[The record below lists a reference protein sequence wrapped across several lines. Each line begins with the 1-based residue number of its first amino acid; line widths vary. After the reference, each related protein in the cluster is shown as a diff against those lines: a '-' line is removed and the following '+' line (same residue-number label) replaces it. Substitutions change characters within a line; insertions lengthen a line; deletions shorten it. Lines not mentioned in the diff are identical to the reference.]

1 MSGFEV
7 VPMNFTAP
15 FGTVNAGDILF
26 GVALCPGTKRPVAG
40 GYEGTGNGPQLN
52 LVQSAPSTNGW
63 RITLRNNTAGPVSNV
78 GMRVYVVCAFV
89 Q

>member
-7 VPMNFTAP
+7 VSMPFTAP
-15 FGTVNAGDILF
+15 SNTMNAGDTLF

-40 GYEGTGNGPQLN
+40 GYEATGNGPQLN
-52 LVQSAPSTNGW
+52 LVLSAPSTQGW
-63 RITLRNNTAGPVSNV
+63 RISLRNNTTGAVTPG